1 MLRTGSICASFLYK
15 YFTTDNEN
23 DENVMNGEY
32 KNDDIEFKKKKFKI
46 KCLSDV
52 FADCGGVLS
61 KISQIMSMDYG
72 EHENT
77 VFSDCKP
84 YNPEKTVE
92 FLKMELNNQIYKDKI
107 IDFDYNIY
115 KSGSIGQVHKAKTI
129 DGENIVFKI
138 QYYGLYEQFKIDIDI
153 LNTLGKFLFTKSE
166 LKDVLS
172 GIETKLYQE
181 LDYTREVK
189 NHNKIYDLWRDDD
202 HIKISEVVNELC
214 GEKIISLK
222 YVDAESLSSFVNIST
237 IDEKNFIASKIGEFI
252 FTTLLKYK
260 IFYSDIHYGN
270 FLVKD
275 KNKLY
280 VMDFGCINDINDEL
294 LHNIKLLYK
303 SVYDG
308 DDELFYAIIEDLG
321 ILNDKITD
329 EEDIKFILHRMKL
342 ILEPLVYKGNFVYTK
357 EWYKKICIYDK
368 RTEEWGLSSEIV
380 FFTKIPFGFLS
391 MLVNMGVSINM
402 SEIILKLIEEN

>member
-237 IDEKNFIASKIGEFI
+237 IDEKILSH
-252 FTTLLKYK
+252 LKLENL
-260 IFYSDIHYGN
+260 F
-270 FLVKD
+270 
-275 KNKLY
+275 
-280 VMDFGCINDINDEL
+280 L
-294 LHNIKLLYK
+294 LHY
-303 SVYDG
+303 
-308 DDELFYAIIEDLG
+308 
-321 ILNDKITD
+321 
-329 EEDIKFILHRMKL
+329 
-342 ILEPLVYKGNFVYTK
+342 
-357 EWYKKICIYDK
+357 
-368 RTEEWGLSSEIV
+368 
-380 FFTKIPFGFLS
+380 
-391 MLVNMGVSINM
+391 
-402 SEIILKLIEEN
+402 

>member
-15 YFTTDNEN
+15 YFTTDDEN
-23 DENVMNGEY
+23 DENGED
-32 KNDDIEFKKKKFKI
+32 KSDIEFKKKKFKI

-72 EHENT
+72 EYENT

-84 YNPEKTVE
+84 YNSEKTIE
-92 FLKMELNNQIYKDKI
+92 FLKMELNKQIYKDKI

-129 DGENIVFKI
+129 NGENIVFKI

-153 LNTLGKFLFTKSE
+153 LNTLGKFLFTKQE

-189 NHNKIYDLWRDDD
+189 NHNQIYDLWRDDD

-222 YVDAESLSSFVNIST
+222 YVDAESLSSFVNNST

-252 FTTLLKYK
+252 FTTLFKYK

-275 KNKLY
+275 KKLY
-280 VMDFGCINDINDEL
+280 VMDFGCLNDINDEL
-294 LHNIKLLYK
+294 LHNMKLLYK

-321 ILNDKITD
+321 ILNDKITE
-329 EEDIKFILHRMKL
+329 EEDIKFILCRIKI
-342 ILEPLVYKGNFVYTK
+342 ILEPLIYKGKFVYTK
-357 EWYKKICIYDK
+357 EWYKKICFYDK
-368 RTEEWGLSSEIV
+368 RTEDWGLSSDII

-391 MLVNMGVSINM
+391 MLVNMGVTLNM
-402 SEIILKLIEEN
+402 SELILKLIEEN